1 MINKPGTAATAGV
14 VSTGVS
20 TATALDLAAA
30 RGGMARLL
38 VQCGDETL
46 LDESLGCARDTLFLL
61 FSAGKPLTALAVH
74 HLAERGL
81 IDLDAPVCAY
91 WPEYADGGK
100 RGVTVRHVLRHRSGA
115 PVSTG
120 SILGDARIMT
130 DWDRS
135 VWAAERARPRWP
147 AGEVTAYHILSYG
160 FVLGELVRRVSGLEV
175 SSYARQALLE
185 PLGLRETHFGL
196 PHGEERRSAPLR
208 PYSGG
213 PASRLRSAYFNRPA
227 VREAVVPAATVTA
240 TAADVARLYR
250 MLLLGGTIDGIR
262 VLREQT
268 VAAALRPT
276 SADGEKDRVLRI
288 PIRWAEGFQLGG
300 AVGRAATAMGTAPGR
315 ETFGHNGSYVCSA
328 WADPRRDL
336 VCVYLTN
343 LVVGRADGER
353 HHAAVSDA
361 VLREFG

>member
-1 MINKPGTAATAGV
+1 MSSATAT
-14 VSTGVS
+14 VS
-20 TATALDLAAA
+20 ALDLAAK
-30 RGGMARLL
+30 REGMARLY
-38 VQCGDETL
+38 VQRGDETL
-46 LDESLGCARDTLFLL
+46 VDASVGCSAETLFLL

-81 IDLDAPVCAY
+81 IDLDEPVCTY
-91 WPEYADGGK
+91 WPEYAGGGK
-100 RGVTVRHVLRHRSGA
+100 YDVSVRHVLQHRSGA
-115 PVSTG
+115 PTSTG

-135 VWAAERARPRWP
+135 IAAAERARPRWP
-147 AGEVTAYHILSYG
+147 AGEVAAYHILSYG
-160 FVLGELVRRVSGLEV
+160 FVLGELVRRVSGMDIG
-175 SSYARQALLE
+175 SYTRQVLLE
-185 PLGLRETHFGL
+185 PLGLHDTHLGVPPGQEHRL
-196 PHGEERRSAPLR
+196 APLR
-208 PYSGG
+208 VHSGG
-213 PASRLRSAYFNRPA
+213 LASYVRSAYFNRPA

-250 MLLLGGTIDGIR
+250 MMLLGGTIDGIR
-262 VLREQT
+262 VLRPET
-268 VAAALRPT
+268 VGAALRPT
-276 SADGEKDRVLRI
+276 TAKGEKDRLLRI

-300 AVGRAATAMGTAPGR
+300 AAGRAATAMGTSPDPD
-315 ETFGHNGSYVCSA
+315 TFGHNGSYVCSA
-328 WADPRRDL
+328 WADPGRDL